1 MQWSLV
7 PEPHT
12 FALFNGHTSL
22 LKGTG
27 MFPAPQR
34 SIVGVRQLA
43 LLYNESKNE
52 AGVSK
57 PSVYPTKVYM
67 LAHSKFPLFPEMVTR
82 LANASV
88 FLVGWVLVS
97 LQNFDGKTA
106 GS

>member
-1 MQWSLV
+1 M
-7 PEPHT
+7 
-12 FALFNGHTSL
+12 ALLNGHTSL
-22 LKGTG
+22 LKGTA

-34 SIVGVRQLA
+34 SIVGLRQLA

-52 AGVSK
+52 ASVSK
-57 PSVYPTKVYM
+57 PSVYPTKVHM
-67 LAHSKFPLFPEMVTR
+67 LAHSKFMLFPEMVTR

-88 FLVGWVLVS
+88 FLMGRVLVA